1 MGSTPCS
8 PGASCDGRGYDKRK
22 AGFGM
27 LEMILQNRFAVTA
40 VVLFGVGL
48 MNMLLQQNLLRK
60 VVGFNIMD
68 SAVFLL
74 LASLGYI
81 DGGTAPIV
89 GDQGFDPL
97 YINPIPSGLVL
108 TGIVVSVSIT
118 AFSLALI
125 QRIYRRYGTIEL
137 RELLERA
144 RKEDD

>member
-1 MGSTPCS
+1 MTRERGETPV
-8 PGASCDGRGYDKRK
+8 
-22 AGFGM
+22 
-27 LEMILQNRFAVTA
+27 LEMVLQNRFAVTA
-40 VVLFGVGL
+40 VILFGVGL

>member
-1 MGSTPCS
+1 
-8 PGASCDGRGYDKRK
+8 
-22 AGFGM
+22 M
-27 LEMILQNRFAVTA
+27 LDMILQNRFAVTA
-40 VVLFGVGL
+40 VILFGIGV
-48 MNMLLQQNLLRK
+48 MNMMLQQNLLKK

-81 DGGTAPIV
+81 EGGVAPIV
-89 GDQGFDPL
+89 GDKGFDPL

-125 QRIYRRYGTIEL
+125 QRIYKRYGTIEL
-137 RELLERA
+137 KELLEKA

>member
-1 MGSTPCS
+1 
-8 PGASCDGRGYDKRK
+8 
-22 AGFGM
+22 M
-27 LEMILQNRFAVTA
+27 LDLIVTNRFAITA
-40 VVLFGVGL
+40 VVLFGIGL
-48 MNMLLQQNLLRK
+48 LNVMVQKNLIKK

-74 LASLGYI
+74 LASLGYV

-89 GDQGFDPL
+89 GDVGFHPL

-108 TGIVVSVSIT
+108 TGIVVSVSVT

-137 RELLERA
+137 DELLDRVK
-144 RKEDD
+144 KEAD

>member
-1 MGSTPCS
+1 MGNHDEREGGIP
-8 PGASCDGRGYDKRK
+8 
-22 AGFGM
+22 M
-27 LEMILQNRFAVTA
+27 LEMILQNRYAVTA

>member
-1 MGSTPCS
+1 
-8 PGASCDGRGYDKRK
+8 
-22 AGFGM
+22 M
-27 LEMILQNRFAVTA
+27 LEILLQNRFAVTA
-40 VVLFGVGL
+40 VVLFGIGF
-48 MNMLLQQNLLRK
+48 MNMMLQQNLLKK

-81 DGGTAPIV
+81 DGGIAPIV
-89 GDQGFDPL
+89 GEGGFNPL

-137 RELLERA
+137 LELLERA
-144 RKEDD
+144 KKEDD

>member
-1 MGSTPCS
+1 
-8 PGASCDGRGYDKRK
+8 
-22 AGFGM
+22 M
-27 LEMILQNRFAVTA
+27 LDLIVTNRFAITA
-40 VVLFGVGL
+40 VVLFGIGL
-48 MNMLLQQNLLRK
+48 LNVMVQKNLIKK

-74 LASLGYI
+74 LASLGYV

-89 GDQGFDPL
+89 GDVGFHPL

-125 QRIYRRYGTIEL
+125 QRIHKHYGTIEMK
-137 RELLERA
+137 ELLERA
-144 RKEDD
+144 KKEDD

>member
-1 MGSTPCS
+1 MREEARVRLERS
-8 PGASCDGRGYDKRK
+8 PSHAGDHPSKPVRGDGCHPLRDRVYEPAAAAELDKAR
-22 AGFGM
+22 A
-27 LEMILQNRFAVTA
+27 AA
-40 VVLFGVGL
+40 PDGVI
-48 MNMLLQQNLLRK
+48 
-60 VVGFNIMD
+60 GFNIMD

-81 DGGTAPIV
+81 DGGVAPIV
-89 GDQGFDPL
+89 GDRGFDPL

-137 RELLERA
+137 WELLERA
-144 RKEDD
+144 GKEDD

>member
-1 MGSTPCS
+1 
-8 PGASCDGRGYDKRK
+8 
-22 AGFGM
+22 M
-27 LEMILQNRFAVTA
+27 LDLIVTNRFAITA
-40 VVLFGVGL
+40 VVLFGLGL
-48 MNMLLQQNLLRK
+48 LNVMVQKNLIKK

-74 LASLGYI
+74 LASLGYV

-89 GDQGFDPL
+89 GDGGFHPL

-118 AFSLALI
+118 AFALALI

-137 RELLERA
+137 DELLERA
-144 RKEDD
+144 KKEAD